1 MKTKAKKTESQPR
14 TAEPVYKSVKKFEGG
29 VREKAQAAIPAKGAT
44 FDAIAKASKF
54 PESKLRGYLSWMV
67 RNGYLKKTVAA

>member
-1 MKTKAKKTESQPR
+1 MKAKAKKTESQPR
-14 TAEPVYKSVKKFEGG
+14 STDAIYKSVKKFEGG

-44 FDAIAKASKF
+44 FDAIVKASKF

-67 RNGYLKKTVAA
+67 RNGYLKKVVAA